1 MHAATLEEI
10 KRRIGHAALTVAIT
24 SYPNAGAKKRQ

>member
-1 MHAATLEEI
+1 MRQHSKRI
-10 KRRIGHAALTVAIT
+10 KRRIGHAALAVAIT